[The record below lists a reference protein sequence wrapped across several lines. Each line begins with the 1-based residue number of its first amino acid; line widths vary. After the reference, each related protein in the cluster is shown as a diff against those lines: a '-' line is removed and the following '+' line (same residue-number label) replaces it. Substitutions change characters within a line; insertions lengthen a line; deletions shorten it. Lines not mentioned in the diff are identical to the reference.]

1 MNILITGGNGY
12 KGTVLIPR
20 LLASGHFVRSID
32 NNWFGDYLDL
42 HPNLEKINCD
52 IRDIKP
58 KYLEGIDSVIHLA
71 NIANDPL
78 VDLNP
83 QLSWEVNV
91 LASYKLAEYCKNSSV
106 KQLIFASS
114 GSVYGVSN
122 EPKVVEETELIP
134 ISAYNKTKM
143 IAERVFWS
151 YKEFFKVVCIR
162 PATVCGVSPRMRLDI
177 SVNILT
183 YSALKNGIIKV
194 FGGDQTRPNIHI
206 EDICRVY
213 EFFLKNF
220 DSLPSGFYNA
230 GFENISINEI
240 AQKVQSKLPYAK
252 IEITPSND
260 PRSYRQCSDKLLSLG
275 FIPEKKVDDAI
286 SEIITAYENGNL
298 NDNETCFSVKFLKN
312 IKIV

>member
-1 MNILITGGNGY
+1 MKILITGGNGY

-20 LLASGHFVRSID
+20 LLKNGHFVKCID

-42 HPNLEKINCD
+42 HQNLEKIKCD
-52 IRDIKP
+52 IRDIK
-58 KYLEGIDSVIHLA
+58 KEHLDGIDTVIHLA

-91 LASYKLAEYCKNSSV
+91 LASYKLAELCKKSAV

-114 GSVYGVSN
+114 GSVYGVSD
-122 EPKVVEETELIP
+122 EPLVVEETELVP

-143 IAERVFWS
+143 IAERVFLS
-151 YKEFFKVVCIR
+151 YKEYFKVFCIR
-162 PATVCGVSPRMRLDI
+162 PATVCGVSPRMRLDV

-183 YSALKNGIIKV
+183 YSALKNGVIKV

-213 EFFLKNF
+213 EFFLDNF
-220 DSLPSGFYNA
+220 ETLPSGFFNA
-230 GFENISINEI
+230 GFENISILDI
-240 AQKVQSKLPYAK
+240 AQKVKSKLPDVK

-275 FIPEKKVDDAI
+275 FRPIKKVDDAI
-286 SEIITAYENGNL
+286 SEIITAYRNRNL
-298 NDNETCFSVKFLKN
+298 NDNETCFSVKFLKER
-312 IKIV
+312 KFL

>member
-20 LLASGHFVRSID
+20 LLACGHFVRSID

-52 IRDIKP
+52 VRDIKP
-58 KYLEGIDSVIHLA
+58 EYLDGIDSVIHLA

-91 LASYKLAEYCKNSSV
+91 LASYKLAELCKKSCV

-162 PATVCGVSPRMRLDI
+162 LATVCGVSPRMRLDI

-213 EFFLKNF
+213 EFFLKKL

-240 AQKVQSKLPYAK
+240 AQKVQSKLPDAK

-275 FIPEKKVDDAI
+275 FIPEKNVDDAI
-286 SEIITAYENGNL
+286 SEIISAYENGNL

-312 IKIV
+312 SKIV